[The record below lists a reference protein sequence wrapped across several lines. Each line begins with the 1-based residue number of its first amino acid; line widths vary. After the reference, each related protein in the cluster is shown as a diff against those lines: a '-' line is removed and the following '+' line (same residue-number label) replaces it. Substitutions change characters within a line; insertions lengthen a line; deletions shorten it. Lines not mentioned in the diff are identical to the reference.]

1 MKSFL
6 FVLVAGF
13 IPALTGK
20 WETVAQNEIGNY
32 KSWHKENV
40 IAIDKTITP
49 GKNNMS
55 SPGNVSPR
63 ALKDFAKR
71 YKNVTGVTWIE
82 LKDNFSA
89 SFISNGVSNTIYY
102 NAKGK
107 WQGSLRRYHDDNL
120 PFEVRDIIKS
130 KFHDYSIFCVEELEK
145 IDSRGIPT
153 YIIHLED
160 KNNVKLVRVFE
171 RQVETWLEYKK
182 I

>member
-1 MKSFL
+1 MKYFL
-6 FVLVAGF
+6 LVLVAGF

-20 WETVAQNEIGNY
+20 CEVIAQNEIAAD
-32 KSWHKENV
+32 KAWHKKNV

-49 GKNNMS
+49 GKKNMS
-55 SPGNVSPR
+55 SPGDVSPR

-71 YKNVTGVTWIE
+71 YKNITGETWME

-107 WQGSLRRYHDDNL
+107 WQGSLKRYREDKL
-120 PFEVRDIIKS
+120 PFEVRDIVKS
-130 KFHDYSIFCVEELEK
+130 KFKDYSIFYVEELEK

-153 YIIHLED
+153 YLIHLED
-160 KNNVKLVRVFE
+160 KNNVKLVRIFE
-171 RQVETWLEYKK
+171 RQMEIWQEYTK

>member
-6 FVLVAGF
+6 FVLVAGC

-20 WETVAQNEIGNY
+20 CEATAQNEIAAY

-40 IAIDKTITP
+40 IAIGKTITL
-49 GKNNMS
+49 GKKNMS
-55 SPGNVSPR
+55 SPGDVSPR

-71 YKNVTGVTWIE
+71 YKNVTGVIWME

-107 WQGSLRRYHDDNL
+107 WQGSLRRYRDDKL
-120 PFEVRDIIKS
+120 PFEVRDLIKS
-130 KFHDYSIFCVEELEK
+130 KFHDYSIFGVEELEK
-145 IDSRGIPT
+145 IESREYLLT
-153 YIIHLED
+153 S
-160 KNNVKLVRVFE
+160 F
-171 RQVETWLEYKK
+171 TWKTR
-182 I
+182 IM

>member
-1 MKSFL
+1 MKTFL
-6 FVLVAGF
+6 FVLVAGC
-13 IPALTGK
+13 IPALAGK
-20 WETVAQNEIGNY
+20 CEVIAQNKIASD
-32 KSWHKENV
+32 KSWHKKHF
-40 IAIDKTITP
+40 ITIDKTITP

-55 SPGNVSPR
+55 SPGDVSPR

-71 YKNVTGVTWIE
+71 YKNVTGEIWME
-82 LKDNFSA
+82 LKDNFLA

-107 WQGSLRRYHDDNL
+107 WQGSLRKYHDDKL
-120 PFEVRDIIKS
+120 PFEVRDIVKS

-145 IDSRGIPT
+145 IESRGIPT

-160 KNNVKLVRVFE
+160 KNNVKLVRIFE
-171 RQVETWLEYKK
+171 RQMEIWQEYTK